1 MGGVKIRRRIF
12 NREVEEV
19 KKVKEEELKYFISY
33 TSSTFST
40 LW

>member
-1 MGGVKIRRRIF
+1 MNNYRNEEKT

-19 KKVKEEELKYFISY
+19 KKVKEEALKYFISY

-40 LW
+40 WR